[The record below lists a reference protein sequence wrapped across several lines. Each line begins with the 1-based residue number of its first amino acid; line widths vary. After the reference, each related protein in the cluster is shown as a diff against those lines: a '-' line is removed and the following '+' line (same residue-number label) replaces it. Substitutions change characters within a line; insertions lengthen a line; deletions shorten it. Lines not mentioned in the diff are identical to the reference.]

1 MRHSYALFAALIPLA
16 ALGAALP
23 VAAQTT
29 IRLAPFKAVTLHSGG
44 TVTLRYA
51 PSQRV
56 TLLKGSTDYSRVT
69 VAEGGRLVIDRVEG
83 KRPKGPKGYEL
94 EIEILTP
101 ELTEVV
107 VSDGGTIRSQGSF
120 PAQAALAVAVR
131 NGGRIDLRSMTV
143 DAVSAAVEEG
153 GRIFITPQSILT
165 ATIAGGGGIT
175 YWGHPRVTSSV
186 EHGGVVARGTAA
198 DLDQP
203 LEDCSPAVPA
213 TPALPPTRMR
223 GTF

>member
-1 MRHSYALFAALIPLA
+1 
-16 ALGAALP
+16 
-23 VAAQTT
+23 VAQTA
-29 IRLAPFKAVTLHSGG
+29 IRLAPFKAVTLRSGG

-51 PSQRV
+51 PTQRV

-83 KRPKGPKGYEL
+83 KRPKGYEV

-101 ELTEVV
+101 ELAEVM

-120 PAQAALAVAVR
+120 PPQAALGVAVR
-131 NGGRIDLRSMTV
+131 NGGTIDLRSMTV

-153 GRIFITPQSILT
+153 GRILTTPQSVLS

-198 DLDQP
+198 DLEQS